1 MIIGATIF
9 VLGILVGIFI
19 PKDEKI
25 RQKIA
30 NIIPNKA
37 IVVEMNDPLDNIK
50 I

>member
-9 VLGILVGIFI
+9 VIGILVGIFI

-37 IVVEMNDPLDNIK
+37 IIVDMSEPLDNINL
-50 I
+50 